1 MDSRAKG
8 SSERILKS
16 REPWNPFVNKMITI
30 ENLTKTFGQH
40 NAVQSISFTVDR
52 GDTLGLLGPN
62 GAGKT
67 TTMRMITGYLPPT
80 DGRVLINDVDM
91 FDHPQEV
98 KKKIGYPPEQP
109 PLYLD
114 MTVREYLAFTAQI
127 RGVQR
132 SAIKKN
138 IESVAEM
145 CGIDDKL
152 GRLTGNLS
160 KGYRQRVGLAQALVH
175 QPEILVLDEPTS
187 GLDPRQIIEIR
198 ELIKDLGKERTVIL
212 SSHILQEVTSV
223 CKKIAIINEGR
234 LVACD
239 TIENLSQDL
248 QTGQK
253 IIVHVARMDKVNFD
267 QLRSLTRVTMVEKVS
282 VGKIRIEV
290 ESGYDMREI
299 ISASLAKMG
308 AGLLEMRTESLSL
321 EDIFLKAVTGA

>member
-1 MDSRAKG
+1 
-8 SSERILKS
+8 
-16 REPWNPFVNKMITI
+16 MINI

-40 NAVQSISFTVDR
+40 NAVQSVSFSVDK

-80 DGRVLINDVDM
+80 EGRVLVNDMDM

-98 KKKIGYPPEQP
+98 KKKIGYLPEQP

-114 MTVREYLAFTAQI
+114 MTVQEYLTFTAQI
-127 RGVQR
+127 RGVNTSEIR
-132 SAIKKN
+132 GN
-138 IESVAEM
+138 VENVAGL
-145 CGIDDKL
+145 CGIADKL

-175 QPEILVLDEPTS
+175 EPEILILDEPTS
-187 GLDPRQIIEIR
+187 GLDPQQIIEIR
-198 ELIKDLGKERTVIL
+198 ELIKELGRERTVIL

-223 CKKIAIINEGR
+223 CRKVAIINEGR

-248 QTGQK
+248 ERGQR
-253 IIVHVARMDKVNFD
+253 IICSVAHP
-267 QLRSLTRVTMVEKVS
+267 
-282 VGKIRIEV
+282 GKIDFEVLQSLPHVKKVEQLSADKFAIEV
-290 ESGYDMREI
+290 DSGQDIREAV
-299 ISASLAKMG
+299 SSFLAGAG
-308 AGLLEMRTESLSL
+308 AGLLEMKTETLSL
-321 EDIFLKAVTGA
+321 EDIFLKAVTGE